1 LTGSVLLFL
10 GAEVIF
16 EDWSPFL
23 SISWLLGLGSKEL
36 ERE

>member
-16 EDWSPFL
+16 EDWSPFF
-23 SISWLLGLGSKEL
+23 SISWFLGLGSEEL
-36 ERE
+36 EWE